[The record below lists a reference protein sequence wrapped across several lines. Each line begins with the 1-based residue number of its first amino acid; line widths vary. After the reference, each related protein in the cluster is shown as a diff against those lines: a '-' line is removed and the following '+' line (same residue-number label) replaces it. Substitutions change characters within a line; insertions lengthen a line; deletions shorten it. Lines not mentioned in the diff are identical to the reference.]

1 MSTRQKSVWAKV
13 ALVLLTLGAMYSVY
27 WLLFS
32 LWMTSY
38 PFANLKTS
46 WSRLYLWLIISIIVG
61 AFWSALA
68 VWLFRQKTRNGE
80 FNQR

>member
-61 AFWSALA
+61 AFWSALV
-68 VWLFRQKTRNGE
+68 VWLFRQKAGSGGAD
-80 FNQR
+80 QR